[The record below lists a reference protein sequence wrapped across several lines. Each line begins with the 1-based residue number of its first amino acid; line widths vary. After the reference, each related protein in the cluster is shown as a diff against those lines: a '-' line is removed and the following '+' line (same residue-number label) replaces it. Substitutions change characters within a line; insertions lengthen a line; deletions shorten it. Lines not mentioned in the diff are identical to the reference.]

1 MWKTYVLD
9 VRSIVTETVF
19 FHRQEFK
26 KKKKLRL
33 VKLPQVTKSQTP
45 ELEGPKPKA
54 QPKTY

>member
-26 KKKKLRL
+26 KKKKAK
-33 VKLPQVTKSQTP
+33 VGEAPSGDQ
-45 ELEGPKPKA
+45 KPDS
-54 QPKTY
+54 